1 MRRYLRISVFYCF
14 SRSLWKTVKRWK
26 FFTVHESHGY
36 WWDLFF
42 ICFKRGFDYS
52 RRIKSRLT
60 KMSRAQ
66 KGKSRITQNVLMI
79 CWQTQAAMT
88 KLKQNLGAGHCSTNG
103 CQRSY
108 RGAFCMCVCVPL
120 CMCVCVHAWMHV
132 CVCVWQSYRLDH
144 C

>member
-1 MRRYLRISVFYCF
+1 MRRYLRMSVFYCF
-14 SRSLWKTVKRWK
+14 WRSLWKTVKSYENFSQFMK
-26 FFTVHESHGY
+26 ANSY

-42 ICFKRGFDYS
+42 ICFKRDFDYS

-60 KMSRAQ
+60 KTSRAQ
-66 KGKSRITQNVLMI
+66 KGRSRITQHVLII
-79 CWQTQAAMT
+79 CWQIQAAMT

-108 RGAFCMCVCVPL
+108 RGAFCVCVPL
-120 CMCVCVHAWMHV
+120 CVCVCVRACMHV
-132 CVCVWQSYRLDH
+132 CVCVWQRDRLDH